1 MKYMNIALIV
11 TGVLQV
17 SITSIGLAQHHGV
30 QSPKK
35 NVDFR
40 PVHSEHEATIRVEGT
55 PDEVF
60 SLFEPSG
67 LQLWNGLWKMTEPVF
82 VQTGKSLAGSVYRR
96 RIEGHDEPLEETR
109 VVADHDPATG
119 RVRYIHFI
127 PGVEAWEYE
136 YTVKPHSDG
145 GTAVTVSLIM
155 TSLSEKA
162 NEWVLETGKHFNKSV
177 KHYVPALNKL
187 LQKKQTEGTAY
198 TDHSPKQTAFK
209 PIAIE
214 REYRIHLNCSPAEA
228 FSLFEQD

>member
-1 MKYMNIALIV
+1 MNIALIV

-17 SITSIGLAQHHGV
+17 SITSIGLAQHHSV
-30 QSPKK
+30 KSPKK

-40 PVHSEHEATIRVEGT
+40 PVHSEHQAIIRVEGT

-67 LQLWNGLWKMTEPVF
+67 LQRWNGLWKMSEPIF

-109 VVADHDPATG
+109 VVADHDPAK
-119 RVRYIHFI
+119 RRIRYIHFI

-136 YTVKPHSDG
+136 YIVKPDSQG
-145 GTAVTVSLIM
+145 GTAVTISLIM

-177 KHYVPALNKL
+177 EHYVPALNKL
-187 LQKKQTEGTAY
+187 LQTKQPEGSAY
-198 TDHSPKQTAFK
+198 IYPSPKQTAFK
-209 PIAIE
+209 PISIE
-214 REYRIHLNCSPAEA
+214 REYRIHLNSSPEEA